1 MEPAEKPGSESSIR
15 PVAGHIRGA
24 NRTSTTRKGRKPDS
38 ETLSD
43 NLKNRLKVLLP
54 GRKFGSNPHIMNQTA
69 DQEFLEYLVKSL
81 VDHPDDVKVD
91 RKVDEMGVLLSLK
104 VNAMDMGQVVGRQG
118 ATAKA
123 IRSLLRIVG
132 IKNNARVNLKI
143 EEPDGAAP
151 RAPRPDRPSADR
163 PEMTS

>member
-1 MEPAEKPGSESSIR
+1 
-15 PVAGHIRGA
+15 
-24 NRTSTTRKGRKPDS
+24 
-38 ETLSD
+38 
-43 NLKNRLKVLLP
+43 
-54 GRKFGSNPHIMNQTA
+54 MNQAA
-69 DQEFLEYLVKSL
+69 DQEFLEYLIKSL

-151 RAPRPDRPSADR
+151 RSPRPERPRTERPDMSA
-163 PEMTS
+163 